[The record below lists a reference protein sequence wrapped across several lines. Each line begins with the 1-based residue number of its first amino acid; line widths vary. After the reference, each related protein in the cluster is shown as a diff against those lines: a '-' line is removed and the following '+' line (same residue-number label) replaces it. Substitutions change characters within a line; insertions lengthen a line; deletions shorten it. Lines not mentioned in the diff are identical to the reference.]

1 MRHRHN
7 AVTDG
12 SDSNRDDEIDG
23 CCGETKTFST
33 VTTTTGRTRTQKIIK
48 CNNDN
53 ENDNN
58 EKNKGNKKYIRVND
72 VIANPIRGIQRQ
84 RINGIHTT
92 HNKIKREKEKEERC
106 ICYLMTATVFLSILV
121 AGGLVCLI
129 FLFID
134 DGDLSYLELYF
145 NNITTTTT
153 TTANTMSSNDLFLKA
168 VLTTDTEVI
177 DKEEISSSSSSSV
190 YKIPNSMPHIG
201 DKSDIYAR
209 LRQDWDERYPQ
220 DNPERSLLAIRTA
233 RRESIYNRLIA
244 PPPLA
249 LALDSSS
256 SSNILQ
262 NDDDNNYDIY
272 NCPDYPPPRYPREY
286 KTIDILQHWP
296 PTQSLP
302 LGGYDNNEKSENSNE
317 RESESATIMAH
328 LGVCVFDYSN
338 DYMKIL
344 RYRSKEVPFVVRND
358 PSVANTVERWND
370 ENYRRKLFGGL
381 DHTGSDSDR
390 DSDSDSD
397 SDSNNN
403 NDNNNDNNSD
413 VINDEKNNNRKRTI
427 YHRAERAVTNQILF
441 RQQRKRRPPPINTYD
456 TISNQK
462 KKEKTTNYDNLQE
475 KPLPPPTKL
484 ISMTYEKWYNLA
496 KKKENKVNISS
507 TDGIQY
513 YDTNQIRDKSSYY
526 YYFRLVGC
534 GEKKDCETNSTE
546 YLFDEL
552 PFFQPRRSNEIS
564 SDKQQRR
571 KKKRRGRQRQEREE
585 PTNDDQQLEEEEVP
599 SLYLVDPDQQ
609 KGIHC
614 RFGMPGMIAA
624 NHYDASRN
632 TIAILGGTR
641 RYILSRPEQCP
652 NMGLFP
658 MKHPS
663 ARHSKV
669 DWTTA
674 STDYYNGKNDDNDN
688 DDDVEEA
695 ENNASTSS
703 SSGLSWKEY
712 KESLSLLANNATS
725 TEVVLEAGDVLYLPS
740 YWFHFI
746 ISLDVNMQCN
756 TRSGRNDKDN
766 QIMVRVIYIY
776 IFIYIGPMHKTIH
789 TYPIYIF

>member
-7 AVTDG
+7 AVTDD

-23 CCGETKTFST
+23 C
-33 VTTTTGRTRTQKIIK
+33 
-48 CNNDN
+48 
-53 ENDNN
+53 
-58 EKNKGNKKYIRVND
+58 
-72 VIANPIRGIQRQ
+72 
-84 RINGIHTT
+84 
-92 HNKIKREKEKEERC
+92 
-106 ICYLMTATVFLSILV
+106 

-153 TTANTMSSNDLFLKA
+153 TTANTMSSKDLFLKA
-168 VLTTDTEVI
+168 VLTTDTEKI

-190 YKIPNSMPHIG
+190 YKIPHSMPHIG

-209 LRQDWDERYPQ
+209 LRQDWDERYHP
-220 DNPERSLLAIRTA
+220 DNPERSLLVVRKA

-244 PPPLA
+244 PPLPPPPPP

-256 SSNILQ
+256 SSNIQ

-302 LGGYDNNEKSENSNE
+302 LGGYDSNERSENSNE

-338 DYMKIL
+338 DYRKIL

-381 DHTGSDSDR
+381 DHTGSDSD
-390 DSDSDSD
+390 SDSDSH
-397 SDSNNN
+397 
-403 NDNNNDNNSD
+403 NNNDNNSD
-413 VINDEKNNNRKRTI
+413 VINDEKNNDRKRTI

-571 KKKRRGRQRQEREE
+571 KKKRRGRRGRQRQEREE
-585 PTNDDQQLEEEEVP
+585 PTNDDQLLEEEEVP

-695 ENNASTSS
+695 ENNAFTSS

-725 TEVVLEAGDVLYLPS
+725 TEVILEAGDVLYLPS

-756 TRSGRNDKDN
+756 TRSGHCGFPPQAPK
-766 QIMVRVIYIY
+766 
-776 IFIYIGPMHKTIH
+776 
-789 TYPIYIF
+789 